1 MGMMGFQTLNAISL
15 MLDGVVGRF
24 VGRFFKPG
32 KSENACPTNKV
43 VVLSAVFYL
52 ILALSE
58 RATSVQNWARQNPPF
73 LRFQRQRACAEA
85 TLVQRGPM

>member
-1 MGMMGFQTLNAISL
+1 MSDGDDGLPNTQRDIANVGWCFWTFCLTFFQA
-15 MLDGVVGRF
+15 
-24 VGRFFKPG
+24 G

-73 LRFQRQRACAEA
+73 LRSGNERA
-85 TLVQRGPM
+85 QKRP